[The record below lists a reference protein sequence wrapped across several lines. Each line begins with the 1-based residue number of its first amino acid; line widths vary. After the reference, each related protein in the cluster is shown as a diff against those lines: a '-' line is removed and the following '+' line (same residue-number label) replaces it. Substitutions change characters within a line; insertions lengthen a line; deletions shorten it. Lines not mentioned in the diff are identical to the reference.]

1 MTPDD
6 ARMALEHVE
15 RTDARLAERMRW
27 PFQRHAMFALAEALI
42 VMGFGLPAPDRLAAF
57 GVGAAL
63 VPILIYQDKA
73 RYGMFVSGWASRK
86 IRPMM
91 LGLMAFLLGAMAL
104 SYHLRWDDGTN
115 PLVIGVFAI
124 VLAVC
129 TWSSIRW
136 ERVYRTELTGKL
148 ER

>member
-6 ARMALEHVE
+6 AKMALEQVE
-15 RTDARLAERMRW
+15 RTDAKLADRMDW

-42 VMGFGLPAPDRLAAF
+42 VMGFGLPGPDRLAAF

-63 VPILIYQDKA
+63 VPTLIYQDRA

-86 IRPMM
+86 TRPMM
-91 LGLMAFLLGAMAL
+91 LWLIAFLLGAMAL

-115 PLVIGVFAI
+115 PLVMGLSAI

-136 ERVYRTELTGKL
+136 ERVYRSELSGKL